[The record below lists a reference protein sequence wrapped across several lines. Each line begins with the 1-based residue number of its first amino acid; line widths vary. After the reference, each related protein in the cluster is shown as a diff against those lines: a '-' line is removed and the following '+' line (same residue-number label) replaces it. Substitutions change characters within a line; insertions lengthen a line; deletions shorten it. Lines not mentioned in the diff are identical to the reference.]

1 LVLNEQLQL
10 KVLVA
15 HKYLLVNY
23 CKQRMID
30 QYKMDN
36 NTMNKN
42 HEEDMMVH
50 NNMIVMNNMNPYFLE
65 INTNELEN

>member
-1 LVLNEQLQL
+1 
-10 KVLVA
+10 
-15 HKYLLVNY
+15 
-23 CKQRMID
+23 MID